1 MHRWLLTLALC
12 ALCSPV
18 LAEEAPAPSATTTS
32 PATAAPAPAAT
43 SPAAAVPAPQP
54 SPAPAVKDE
63 PKEKAEE
70 LHDFTLVRIDLED
83 GFELHPWGYHEFR
96 LTEHWGILGTLHFQL
111 PGLSDR
117 QAPFAELDIGP
128 NLHVGDFQ
136 INPQIGFDLVWAANA
151 QGEKRT
157 TAWDVMPQ
165 LYVLYSAGRFNAEF
179 WNMFFIPFNGDPAS
193 YQGRLLASV
202 RVGRPGRGPARR
214 AQLGPRQERGGPLRR
229 RRRSLVRLPL
239 GDRGPVPGLRDRAQ
253 GPGDEAHL
261 PQGAVAPRA
270 TGRSRRS
277 SCRT

>member
-83 GFELHPWGYHEFR
+83 GFELHPWVYHEFR

-202 RVGRPGRGPARR
+202 RVVGGLAVGPHVELNWVHGKSGVDRFAGGGDLWY
-214 AQLGPRQERGGPLRR
+214 AFHWATVGLFLAYETERKAPEM
-229 RRRSLVRLPL
+229 RLTFL
-239 GDRGPVPGLRDRAQ
+239 KEL
-253 GPGDEAHL
+253 
-261 PQGAVAPRA
+261 
-270 TGRSRRS
+270 
-277 SCRT
+277 